1 MRRCECPCGCR
12 RTSSTKFCP
21 SCHWDMIDAASGSF
35 LASPGVKQHAAYVE
49 RVEQVGPMLVPVLK
63 ADSL

>member
-1 MRRCECPCGCR
+1 
-12 RTSSTKFCP
+12 
-21 SCHWDMIDAASGSF
+21 MIDAASGSF